1 MNKISVMGIDLAKSV
16 FQVCAT
22 DKRGRI
28 LFNKKIRR
36 EKLLGFLEKQEWES
50 DAVIAMESCGGSH
63 HIARRLGANGYRAKL
78 INAKFVKPFVK
89 SNKNDAKDAEAIAEA
104 AGRPSMRYVGR
115 KTVEQQD
122 IQSIHRVR
130 EGFVKRRTALA
141 NEIRGLMLEYGI
153 TVPKGPSKL
162 KQMMPEI
169 LEDAENGLTSDAR
182 ETMRMLYDELKHCYE
197 KVAELEKR
205 LKVFLEK
212 NEDCKRLEKIDG
224 VGLIVATAIVAGV
237 GDPSVFSNGREF
249 AAWLGLTPRQF
260 STGGKTKLGRISKR
274 GDKYMRKSLIHGSR
288 SVVNHAGTKDDWM
301 SEWVKGKLPEKGQNK
316 TAVAVANKTARIIW
330 NVLAKKVE
338 YDRDYKRA
346 V

>member
-1 MNKISVMGIDLAKSV
+1 MSNFINFDIEDFMNKISVMGIDLAKSV

-36 EKLLGFLEKQEWES
+36 ETLLGFLEKQEWES

-78 INAKFVKPFVK
+78 INAKFVKPFVG

-169 LEDAENGLTSDAR
+169 LEDAENGLTSDSPR
-182 ETMRMLYDELKHCYE
+182 DDENAL
-197 KVAELEKR
+197 
-205 LKVFLEK
+205 
-212 NEDCKRLEKIDG
+212 
-224 VGLIVATAIVAGV
+224 
-237 GDPSVFSNGREF
+237 
-249 AAWLGLTPRQF
+249 
-260 STGGKTKLGRISKR
+260 
-274 GDKYMRKSLIHGSR
+274 
-288 SVVNHAGTKDDWM
+288 
-301 SEWVKGKLPEKGQNK
+301 
-316 TAVAVANKTARIIW
+316 
-330 NVLAKKVE
+330 
-338 YDRDYKRA
+338 
-346 V
+346 